1 MENKGYTKFL
11 GSNKV
16 YYGRCANGDLLMFTR
31 ARMKLAPLCDIHFLL
46 LLHQPIASHSI
57 FLFYCV
63 LFNLTL

>member
-31 ARMKLAPLCDIHFLL
+31 ARMKLAPLCDNTF
-46 LLHQPIASHSI
+46 SSTVTSTNCHSFY

-63 LFNLTL
+63 QFNLTL

>member
-1 MENKGYTKFL
+1 MENKGYRKFL

-31 ARMKLAPLCDIHFLL
+31 ARMKLAPLRYSFSSTV
-46 LLHQPIASHSI
+46 ATHSI

>member
-46 LLHQPIASHSI
+46 LLPLI
-57 FLFYCV
+57 LFFCFTV
-63 LFNLTL
+63 FCLT